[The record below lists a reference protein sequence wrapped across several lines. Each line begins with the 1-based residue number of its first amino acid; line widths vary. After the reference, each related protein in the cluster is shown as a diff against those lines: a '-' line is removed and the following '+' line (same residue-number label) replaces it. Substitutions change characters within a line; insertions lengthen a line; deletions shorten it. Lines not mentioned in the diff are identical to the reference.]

1 MQHVPPSMLKALG
14 EGCKPRWTAK
24 SSRFR
29 GYAWPPLA
37 FHASRNK
44 AGGPVTRGVGG
55 VVRQGHKDGR
65 TRSKQIRGGVV
76 EQLRLLAKSRGPS
89 SILFNLLPVPRRA
102 PVPALSLALSLRK
115 TCL

>member
-1 MQHVPPSMLKALG
+1 MLKALG

-55 VVRQGHKDGR
+55 VVRQGHKDRR

-76 EQLRLLAKSRGPS
+76 EQLRLLAKSRGPACLNSFPFAS
-89 SILFNLLPVPRRA
+89 SATQGARPCPVFG
-102 PVPALSLALSLRK
+102 VVLA
-115 TCL
+115 